1 MTAAGKTIKE
11 KARMNFKL
19 IAKELLTN
27 FSLEQVQVVFSL
39 LPTNVRRELVN
50 LIWAEYH
57 KLSSVGAR

>member
-1 MTAAGKTIKE
+1 
-11 KARMNFKL
+11 MNFKL

>member
-1 MTAAGKTIKE
+1 
-11 KARMNFKL
+11 MNFKL

-57 KLSSVGAR
+57 KLSSVGTR